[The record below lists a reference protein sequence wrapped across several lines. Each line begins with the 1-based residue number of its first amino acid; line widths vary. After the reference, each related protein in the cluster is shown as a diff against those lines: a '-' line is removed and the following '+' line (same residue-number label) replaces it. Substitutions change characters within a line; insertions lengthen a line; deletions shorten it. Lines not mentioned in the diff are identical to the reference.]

1 MMKLGRKTGS
11 VIAAFAL
18 CAGVVAA
25 VPSASAASSFAG
37 PAPVVKGATKGGTL
51 NIFDQSDF
59 EHIDPAR
66 NYVGGTLDFYRFFTR
81 ALLNY
86 RTYEGKTE
94 LLPDLAADMGTASE
108 GATVWTFKLRQN
120 VKWEDG
126 SKITCED
133 IKYGTMRSYADD
145 VLTGGTTYAKDF
157 LQNPGSYKGPYIQP
171 SADLP
176 SIICSPSGDSITYK
190 LSQPVAYFQ
199 SIVAYGSFAPIKKS
213 KDTGVN
219 YDNKPFSS
227 GPYKIQT
234 YNRGKDL
241 TLIRNAQWDPTT
253 DPTRWNYPDKIV
265 VKFGADQAVIENG
278 LISDSGL
285 YKTAMSLDTELVAG
299 LSTVVGN
306 DKYKSRFLQYQSPY
320 SRHYLIN
327 MDTVK
332 DVNVRKAIQCAIDY
346 KTVILAAGGSNV
358 GSASNS
364 MIPSSLSNAYR
375 KFDICGRDTAKK
387 PEAQI
392 DAAKDFLSKATDK
405 KTDLTVAFRDKGTEK
420 ARASAVGAA
429 LEAAGFK
436 VTLKEYP
443 KATYYTAI
451 AVRGAGEPD
460 VIQGS
465 WGYDWAAATG
475 IVLALLDGDTMTKT
489 DAKSN
494 YSRQN
499 DSALQKL
506 FRATD
511 SITDVKKSDKAL
523 GDIEQKAIQDL
534 ATVVPVYMQ
543 VANAIF
549 GSKVG
554 GIQADG
560 GYGTTSPA
568 AAYIKK

>member
-25 VPSASAASSFAG
+25 VPSASAATSYAG
-37 PAPVVKGATKGGTL
+37 PAPAVKGATKGGTL
-51 NIFDQSDF
+51 YSFEQSDF
-59 EHIDPAR
+59 EHLDPAR
-66 NYVGGTLDFYRFFTR
+66 NYVGGALDFYRFFTR

-86 RTYEGKTE
+86 RTFEGKTE

-108 GATVWTFKLRQN
+108 NATVWTFKLRPN

-126 SKITCED
+126 SIITCAD

-145 VLTGGTTYAKDF
+145 VLKGGTTYAKDF
-157 LQNPGSYKGPYIQP
+157 LQNPGNYKGPYIQP

-176 SIICSPSGDSITYK
+176 SITCSPKGDSITYK
-190 LSQPVAYFQ
+190 LSQPVPYFQ

-241 TLIRNAQWDPTT
+241 TLIRNAQWDPKT

-265 VKFGADQAVIENG
+265 LKFGADQAVIENG
-278 LISDSGL
+278 LVSDSGL
-285 YKTAMSLDTELVAG
+285 YKYGMSMDTQLVST
-299 LSTVVGN
+299 LSKVVGV

-327 MDTVK
+327 MDTVT
-332 DVNVRKAIQCAIDY
+332 DLNVRKAIQCAIDY
-346 KTVILAAGGSNV
+346 STVILAAGGSNV
-358 GSASNS
+358 GSPSNS

-375 KFDICGRDTAKK
+375 KFDICGRDTTKK
-387 PEAQI
+387 PEAQTA
-392 DAAKDFLSKATDK
+392 AAKDFLSKATVK

-443 KATYYTAI
+443 VATYYTAI

-475 IVLALLDGDTMTKT
+475 IVLALLDGRTMTKT

-499 DSALQKL
+499 DSAIQKL
-506 FRATD
+506 FEATD
-511 SITDVKKSDKAL
+511 SMTDVKKSDKAL
-523 GDIEQKAIQDL
+523 GDIEQKTIQDL

-543 VANAIF
+543 IANAIY

-554 GIQADG
+554 GVQADG

-568 AAYIKK
+568 SAYIKK

>member
-11 VIAAFAL
+11 VA
-18 CAGVVAA
+18 VVAA
-25 VPSASAASSFAG
+25 LVAGLVATVPSASAATSFVG
-37 PAPVVKGATKGGTL
+37 PAPAVKGAVKGGTL
-51 NIFDQSDF
+51 NIFNQSDF

-86 RTYEGKTE
+86 RTYNGKTE
-94 LLPDLAADMGTASE
+94 LLPDLAADMGTASNNSK
-108 GATVWTFKLRQN
+108 TWTFKLRTN

-126 SKITCED
+126 TKVTCED

-145 VLTGGTTYAKDF
+145 ILTGGTTYAKDF
-157 LQNPGSYKGPYIQP
+157 LENPNSYTGPYKQP
-171 SADLP
+171 TADLP
-176 SIICSPSGDSITYK
+176 SIICSPKGDSITYK
-190 LSQPVAYFQ
+190 LSQPVPYFQ
-199 SIVAYGSFAPIKKS
+199 SLVAYGSFAPVKKS
-213 KDTGVN
+213 KDTKEK
-219 YDNKPFSS
+219 YDLRPLSS
-227 GPYKIQT
+227 GPYKSEK

-241 TLIRNAQWDPTT
+241 TLVRNAQWDPKT

-278 LISDSGL
+278 LVSDTGA
-285 YKTAMSLDTELVAG
+285 YKTGMSLDTEIVAN
-299 LSTVVGN
+299 LSKVVG
-306 DKYKSRFLQYQSPY
+306 KAEYKSRFLQYQSPY

-332 DVNVRKAIQCAIDY
+332 DLNVRKAIQCAIDY
-346 KTVILAAGGSNV
+346 NTVILAAGGSNV
-358 GSASNS
+358 GSPSNS

-375 KFDICGRDTAKK
+375 KFTICGRDTSKN
-387 PEAQI
+387 PEAQVT
-392 DAAKDFLSKATDK
+392 AAKKFLADATTKPSK
-405 KTDLTVAFRDKGTEK
+405 LTVAFRDKGTEK
-420 ARASAVGAA
+420 ARAAAVGAA
-429 LEAAGFK
+429 LEAVGFT
-436 VTLKEYP
+436 VVLKEYP
-443 KATYYTAI
+443 AASYYTAI
-451 AVRGAGEPD
+451 GVRDANQPD

-475 IVLALLDGDTMTKT
+475 IVLALLDGRTMSAT

-499 DSALQKL
+499 DPAIQAL
-506 FRATD
+506 FAATD
-511 SITDVKKSDKAL
+511 VMTDVKKSDKAL
-523 GDIEQKAIQDL
+523 GDIEQKVIQDL
-534 ATVVPVYMQ
+534 AAVVPVYMQ
-543 VANAIF
+543 IANAIV

-554 GIQADG
+554 GVQQDG

>member
-25 VPSASAASSFAG
+25 VPSASAATSFAG

-190 LSQPVAYFQ
+190 LSQPIPYFQ

-306 DKYKSRFLQYQSPY
+306 AKYKSRFLQYQSPY

-327 MDTVK
+327 MDTVT

-346 KTVILAAGGSNV
+346 NTVILAAGGSNV
-358 GSASNS
+358 GSPSNS

-392 DAAKDFLSKATDK
+392 AAAKDFLSKATDK

-543 VANAIF
+543 VANAIL

>member
-11 VIAAFAL
+11 VA
-18 CAGVVAA
+18 VVAA
-25 VPSASAASSFAG
+25 LVAGLVATVPSASAATSFVG
-37 PAPVVKGATKGGTL
+37 PAPAVKGAVKGGTL
-51 NIFDQSDF
+51 NIFNQSDF

-81 ALLNY
+81 SLLNY
-86 RTYEGKTE
+86 RTYAGKTE
-94 LLPDLAADMGTASE
+94 LLPDLAADMGTSSNNSK
-108 GATVWTFKLRQN
+108 TWTFKLRTN

-126 SKITCED
+126 SKITCAD
-133 IKYGTMRSYADD
+133 IKYGTMRTYADD
-145 VLTGGTTYAKDF
+145 ILTGGTTYAKDF
-157 LQNPGSYKGPYIQP
+157 LENPNGYTGPYKQP
-171 SADLP
+171 TADLP
-176 SIICSPSGDSITYK
+176 SIVCSPKGDSITYK
-190 LSQPVAYFQ
+190 LSQPVPYFQ
-199 SIVAYGSFAPIKKS
+199 SIVAFGAFAPIKKS
-213 KDTGVN
+213 KDTKEK
-219 YDNKPFSS
+219 YDLRPLSS
-227 GPYKIQT
+227 GPYKIDK

-241 TLIRNAQWDPTT
+241 TLVRNAQWDAKT

-265 VKFGADQAVIENG
+265 VKFGSDQAVIENG
-278 LISDSGL
+278 LISDTGA
-285 YKTAMSLDTELVAG
+285 YKTGMSMDTELVAN
-299 LSTVVGN
+299 LSKVVGN
-306 DKYKSRFLQYQSPY
+306 AAYKSRFLQYQSIY

-346 KTVILAAGGSNV
+346 KTVINAAGGSNV
-358 GSASNS
+358 GSPSNS

-375 KFDICGRDTAKK
+375 KFNICGRDTAKN
-387 PEAQI
+387 PEAQVT
-392 DAAKDFLSKATDK
+392 AAKDFLNKATTK
-405 KTDLTVAFRDKGTEK
+405 PSKLTVAFRDKGTEK
-420 ARASAVGAA
+420 ARAAAVGAA
-429 LEAAGFK
+429 LEAVGFT
-436 VTLKEYP
+436 VVLKEYP
-443 KATYYTAI
+443 AATYYTAI
-451 AVRGAGEPD
+451 GVRDANEPD

-475 IVLALLDGDTMTKT
+475 IILALLDGRTMSAT

-499 DSALQKL
+499 DSAIQAL
-506 FRATD
+506 FAATD
-511 SITDVKKSDKAL
+511 VMTDVKKSDKAL

-543 VANAIF
+543 IANSVF

-554 GIQADG
+554 GIQQDG

>member
-145 VLTGGTTYAKDF
+145 VLTGGSTYAKDF

-358 GSASNS
+358 GSPSNS

>member
-1 MMKLGRKTGS
+1 
-11 VIAAFAL
+11 
-18 CAGVVAA
+18 
-25 VPSASAASSFAG
+25 
-37 PAPVVKGATKGGTL
+37 
-51 NIFDQSDF
+51 
-59 EHIDPAR
+59 
-66 NYVGGTLDFYRFFTR
+66 
-81 ALLNY
+81 
-86 RTYEGKTE
+86 
-94 LLPDLAADMGTASE
+94 
-108 GATVWTFKLRQN
+108 
-120 VKWEDG
+120 
-126 SKITCED
+126 
-133 IKYGTMRSYADD
+133 
-145 VLTGGTTYAKDF
+145 
-157 LQNPGSYKGPYIQP
+157 
-171 SADLP
+171 
-176 SIICSPSGDSITYK
+176 
-190 LSQPVAYFQ
+190 
-199 SIVAYGSFAPIKKS
+199 
-213 KDTGVN
+213 
-219 YDNKPFSS
+219 
-227 GPYKIQT
+227 
-234 YNRGKDL
+234 
-241 TLIRNAQWDPTT
+241 
-253 DPTRWNYPDKIV
+253 

-306 DKYKSRFLQYQSPY
+306 AKYKSRFLQYQSPY

-332 DVNVRKAIQCAIDY
+332 DLNVRKAIQCAIDY
-346 KTVILAAGGSNV
+346 NTVILAAGGSNV
-358 GSASNS
+358 GSPSNS

-392 DAAKDFLSKATDK
+392 AAAKDFLSKATDK

>member
-18 CAGVVAA
+18 CAGVVVA
-25 VPSASAASSFAG
+25 VPSASAATSYAG
-37 PAPVVKGATKGGTL
+37 PAPAIKGATKGGTL
-51 NIFDQSDF
+51 NIFNQADF
-59 EHIDPAR
+59 EHLDPAR
-66 NYVGGTLDFYRFFTR
+66 NYVGGALDFYRFFTR

-86 RTYEGKTE
+86 RTFEGKTE

-108 GATVWTFKLRQN
+108 NATVWTFKLRPN

-126 SKITCED
+126 STITCAD

-145 VLTGGTTYAKDF
+145 VLKGGTTYAKDF

-176 SIICSPSGDSITYK
+176 SIICSPKGDSITYK
-190 LSQPVAYFQ
+190 LSQPVPYFQ

-241 TLIRNAQWDPTT
+241 TLIRNAQWDPKT

-265 VKFGADQAVIENG
+265 LKFGADQAVIENG

-299 LSTVVGN
+299 LSKVVGVA
-306 DKYKSRFLQYQSPY
+306 KYKSRFLQYQSPY

-327 MDTVK
+327 MDTVT

-346 KTVILAAGGSNV
+346 NTVILAAGGSNV
-358 GSASNS
+358 GSPSNS

-375 KFDICGRDTAKK
+375 KFDICGRDTTKK
-387 PEAQI
+387 PEAQVA
-392 DAAKDFLSKATDK
+392 AAKDFLSKATVK

-443 KATYYTAI
+443 VATYYTAI

-475 IVLALLDGDTMTKT
+475 IVLALLDGRTMTKT

-499 DSALQKL
+499 DSAIQKL
-506 FRATD
+506 FEATD
-511 SITDVKKSDKAL
+511 SMTDVKKSDKAL
-523 GDIEQKAIQDL
+523 GDIEQKTIQDL

-543 VANAIF
+543 IANSIF

-554 GIQADG
+554 GVQADG

-568 AAYIKK
+568 SAYIKK

>member
-18 CAGVVAA
+18 CAGVVAT
-25 VPSASAASSFAG
+25 VPSASAATSFAG
-37 PAPVVKGATKGGTL
+37 PAPAVKGATKGGTL
-51 NIFDQSDF
+51 NIFDQADF

-108 GATVWTFKLRQN
+108 NATVWTFKLRQN

-190 LSQPVAYFQ
+190 LSQPVPYFQ

-219 YDNKPFSS
+219 YDNRPFSS

-306 DKYKSRFLQYQSPY
+306 AKYKSRFLQYQSPY

-332 DVNVRKAIQCAIDY
+332 DLNVRKAIQCAIDY
-346 KTVILAAGGSNV
+346 NTVILAAGGSNV
-358 GSASNS
+358 GSPSNS

-387 PEAQI
+387 PEAQVA
-392 DAAKDFLSKATDK
+392 AAKDFLAKATDK

-420 ARASAVGAA
+420 ARAAAVGAA
-429 LEAAGFK
+429 LEAAGFT
-436 VTLKEYP
+436 VVLKEYP
-443 KATYYTAI
+443 AASYYTAI
-451 AVRGAGEPD
+451 AVRDANQPD

-475 IVLALLDGDTMTKT
+475 IVLALLDGRTMSAT

-499 DSALQKL
+499 DPAIQAL
-506 FRATD
+506 FAATD
-511 SITDVKKSDKAL
+511 LMTDVKKSDKAL
-523 GDIEQKAIQDL
+523 GDIEQKVIQDL
-534 ATVVPVYMQ
+534 AAVVPVYMQ
-543 VANAIF
+543 IANVIV

-554 GIQADG
+554 GVQQDG
-560 GYGTTSPA
+560 GYGTASPA

>member
-11 VIAAFAL
+11 VA
-18 CAGVVAA
+18 VVAA
-25 VPSASAASSFAG
+25 LVAGLVATVPSASAATSFVG
-37 PAPVVKGATKGGTL
+37 PAPAVKGAVKGGTL
-51 NIFDQSDF
+51 NIFNQSDF

-86 RTYEGKTE
+86 RTYNGKTE
-94 LLPDLAADMGTASE
+94 LLPDLAADMGTASNNSK
-108 GATVWTFKLRQN
+108 TWTFKLRTN

-126 SKITCED
+126 TKVTCED

-145 VLTGGTTYAKDF
+145 ILTGGTTYAKDF
-157 LQNPGSYKGPYIQP
+157 LENPNSYTGPYKQP
-171 SADLP
+171 TADLP
-176 SIICSPSGDSITYK
+176 SIICSPKGDSITYK
-190 LSQPVAYFQ
+190 LSQPVPYFQ
-199 SIVAYGSFAPIKKS
+199 SLVAYGSFAPVKKS
-213 KDTGVN
+213 KDTKEK
-219 YDNKPFSS
+219 YDLRPLSS
-227 GPYKIQT
+227 GPYKIEK

-241 TLIRNAQWDPTT
+241 TLVRNAQWDPKT

-278 LISDSGL
+278 LVSDTGA
-285 YKTAMSLDTELVAG
+285 YKTGMSLDTEIVAN
-299 LSTVVGN
+299 LSKVVG
-306 DKYKSRFLQYQSPY
+306 KAEYKSRFLQYQSPY

-332 DVNVRKAIQCAIDY
+332 DLNVRKAIQCAIDY
-346 KTVILAAGGSNV
+346 NTVILAAGGSNV
-358 GSASNS
+358 GSPSNS

-375 KFDICGRDTAKK
+375 KFTICGRDTSKN
-387 PEAQI
+387 PEAQVT
-392 DAAKDFLSKATDK
+392 AAKKFLADATTKPSK
-405 KTDLTVAFRDKGTEK
+405 LTVAFRDKGTEK
-420 ARASAVGAA
+420 ARAAAVGAA
-429 LEAAGFK
+429 LEAVGFT
-436 VTLKEYP
+436 VVLKEYP
-443 KATYYTAI
+443 AASYYTAI
-451 AVRGAGEPD
+451 GVRDANQPD

-475 IVLALLDGDTMTKT
+475 IVLALLDGRTMSAT

-499 DSALQKL
+499 DPAIQAL
-506 FRATD
+506 FAATD
-511 SITDVKKSDKAL
+511 VMTDVKKSDKAL
-523 GDIEQKAIQDL
+523 GDIEQKVIQDL
-534 ATVVPVYMQ
+534 AAVVPVYMQ
-543 VANAIF
+543 IANAIV

-554 GIQADG
+554 GVQQDG

>member
-18 CAGVVAA
+18 CAGVVAT
-25 VPSASAASSFAG
+25 VPSASAATSFAG
-37 PAPVVKGATKGGTL
+37 PAPAVKGATKGGTL
-51 NIFDQSDF
+51 NIFDQADF

-108 GATVWTFKLRQN
+108 NATVWTFKLRQN

-190 LSQPVAYFQ
+190 LSQPIPYFQ

-306 DKYKSRFLQYQSPY
+306 AKYKSRFLQYQSPY

-332 DVNVRKAIQCAIDY
+332 DLNVRKAIQCAIDY
-346 KTVILAAGGSNV
+346 NTVILAAGGSNV
-358 GSASNS
+358 GSPSNS

-387 PEAQI
+387 PEAQVA
-392 DAAKDFLSKATDK
+392 AAKDFLAKATDK

-420 ARASAVGAA
+420 ARAAAVGAA

-443 KATYYTAI
+443 KASYYTAI
-451 AVRGAGEPD
+451 AVRGPGEPD

-499 DSALQKL
+499 DPALQKL

-554 GIQADG
+554 GVQADG

>member
-358 GSASNS
+358 GSPSNS

-375 KFDICGRDTAKK
+375 KFDICGRDTDKK
-387 PEAQI
+387 PEAQVA
-392 DAAKDFLSKATDK
+392 AAKDFLAKATDK

>member
-11 VIAAFAL
+11 VA
-18 CAGVVAA
+18 VVAA
-25 VPSASAASSFAG
+25 LVAGLVATVPSASAATSFVG
-37 PAPVVKGATKGGTL
+37 PAPAIKGAVKGGTL
-51 NIFDQSDF
+51 NIFNQSDF

-86 RTYEGKTE
+86 RTYNGKTE
-94 LLPDLAADMGTASE
+94 LLPDLAADMGTASNNSK
-108 GATVWTFKLRQN
+108 TWTFKLRTN

-126 SKITCED
+126 TKVTCED

-145 VLTGGTTYAKDF
+145 ILTGGTTYAKDF
-157 LQNPGSYKGPYIQP
+157 LENPNSYTGPYKQP
-171 SADLP
+171 TADLP
-176 SIICSPSGDSITYK
+176 SIICSPKGDSITYK
-190 LSQPVAYFQ
+190 LSQPVPYFQ
-199 SIVAYGSFAPIKKS
+199 SLVAYGSFAPVKKS
-213 KDTGVN
+213 KDTKEK
-219 YDNKPFSS
+219 YDLRPLSS
-227 GPYKIQT
+227 GPYKIEK

-241 TLIRNAQWDPTT
+241 TLVRNAQWDPKT

-278 LISDSGL
+278 LVSDTGA
-285 YKTAMSLDTELVAG
+285 YKTGMSLDTEIVAN
-299 LSTVVGN
+299 LSKVVG
-306 DKYKSRFLQYQSPY
+306 KAEYKSRFLQYQSPY

-332 DVNVRKAIQCAIDY
+332 DLNVRKAIQCAIDY
-346 KTVILAAGGSNV
+346 NTVILAAGGSNV
-358 GSASNS
+358 GSPSNS

-375 KFDICGRDTAKK
+375 KFTICGRDTSKN
-387 PEAQI
+387 PEAQVT
-392 DAAKDFLSKATDK
+392 AAKKFLADATTKPSK
-405 KTDLTVAFRDKGTEK
+405 LTVAFRDKGTEK
-420 ARASAVGAA
+420 ARAAAVGAA
-429 LEAAGFK
+429 LEAVGFT
-436 VTLKEYP
+436 VVLKEYP
-443 KATYYTAI
+443 AASYYTAI
-451 AVRGAGEPD
+451 GVRDANQPD

-475 IVLALLDGDTMTKT
+475 IVLALLDGRTMSAT

-499 DSALQKL
+499 DPAIQAL
-506 FRATD
+506 FAATD
-511 SITDVKKSDKAL
+511 VMTDVKKSDKAL
-523 GDIEQKAIQDL
+523 GDIEQKVIQDL
-534 ATVVPVYMQ
+534 AAVVPVYMQ
-543 VANAIF
+543 IANAIV

-554 GIQADG
+554 GVQQDG